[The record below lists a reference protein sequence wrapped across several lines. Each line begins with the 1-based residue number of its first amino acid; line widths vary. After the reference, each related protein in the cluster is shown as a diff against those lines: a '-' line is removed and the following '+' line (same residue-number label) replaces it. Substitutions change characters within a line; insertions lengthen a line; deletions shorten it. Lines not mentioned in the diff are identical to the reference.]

1 MPRDYRLINFNGEW
15 QVCSKACRGING
27 ERIVWIYGKERVYF
41 CDVGKESAVYQL
53 PGSEKEN
60 FFGDRFTYSIEEVYE
75 DGRRMERLGGMNN
88 VVAAQRAF
96 TELLS
101 HNSKRTRLMLRHGSF
116 VMRDEFGKNDY
127 RERNLTEAE
136 ERKGLM
142 GGAA

>member
-15 QVCSKACRGING
+15 QVCSKARRGHG
-27 ERIVWIYGKERVYF
+27 ERIVWIYGKERIYF
-41 CDVGKESAVYQL
+41 CDVGRECAVYQL

-60 FFGDRFTYSIEEVYE
+60 FFGDRFNFSIDEVYPE

-101 HNSKRTRLMLRHGSF
+101 HHSKRTRLQLRQGSF
-116 VMRDEFGKNDY
+116 VMRDEFGKDDY
-127 RERNLTEAE
+127 RERVQIEAK
-136 ERKGLM
+136 ERRRLKG
-142 GGAA
+142 GTA